1 MSKAEHTRGLPVV
14 VSGLNKSFK
23 DVHAVK
29 NLTFTAEPGRVT
41 GFLGPNGS
49 GKTTTL
55 QMLLGLIKQD
65 SGIATIGGKQYAELE
80 RPGLTVGASI
90 AAVFHPAHT
99 GRAHLD
105 IMRRAIGAHPKKVA
119 ELLELTGIS
128 AAADRKIGGYSLGM
142 KQRLALAA
150 ALLGDPKVIVLD
162 EPVNGL
168 DPEGIRWIRMFLRH
182 LASEGKTVLLSSHML
197 AEVQQ
202 TVDDAVI
209 IRRGELVFSGPLK
222 DLGHTSAGPF
232 VLVDSRDRLILQDAL
247 VRAGFEILGIR
258 NDGPMRVPNATPAEV
273 GEVASIAGVPLT
285 HLSAE
290 QVDLELSFLNLIES
304 FGTGESGSATFG
316 SATFGTDSFGTD
328 SFGTDSFGTDSSNTA
343 FSNTE
348 SSGSGELGTDRSQ
361 ASNQPAGLSQPD
373 RSGHSAEAPGSP
385 K

>member
-1 MSKAEHTRGLPVV
+1 MSNAEQAGGLPIA
-14 VSGLNKSFK
+14 VSGLNKAFK
-23 DVHAVK
+23 EVHAVK
-29 NLTFTAEPGRVT
+29 NLSFTAKPGRVT

-55 QMLLGLIKQD
+55 QMLLGLVKAD
-65 SGIATIGGKQYAELE
+65 SGIATIGGKQYFELE

-105 IMRRAIGAHPKKVA
+105 IMCRAIGAHPKRVA

-142 KQRLALAA
+142 RQRLALAA

-168 DPEGIRWIRMFLRH
+168 DPEGIRWMRMFLRH

-197 AEVQQ
+197 SEVQQ

-209 IRRGELVFSGPLK
+209 IRRGELIFSGPLK
-222 DLGHTSAGPF
+222 DLGHTAAGPI
-232 VLVDSRDRLILQDAL
+232 VLVDSLNRLALQSAL
-247 VRAGFEILGIR
+247 GRAEFDVLGIR

-273 GEVASIAGVPLT
+273 GEVASIAGIALT
-285 HLSAE
+285 HLSEE

-304 FGTGESGSATFG
+304 FGTDLSESDPLTS
-316 SATFGTDSFGTD
+316 
-328 SFGTDSFGTDSSNTA
+328 
-343 FSNTE
+343 
-348 SSGSGELGTDRSQ
+348 DRSL
-361 ASNQPAGLSQPD
+361 ASNQHVDLSQPD
-373 RSGHSAEAPGSP
+373 SSGQSGETSRSLQ
-385 K
+385 